1 MWYIHIMEYY
11 SSIKMIEVMIHATT
25 WMNLES
31 IMLSE
36 ENQSQ
41 KTTFY
46 IITFK

>member
-1 MWYIHIMEYY
+1 
-11 SSIKMIEVMIHATT
+11 MIEVMIYATT
-25 WMNLES
+25 RMNLEN

-46 IITFK
+46 IITFI